1 MSVQDILTACAAQG
15 YRADPA
21 AGTVSGVEGGVAF
34 LARIGDGT
42 LEMSVNIPAE
52 RLEKLRARV
61 ASASPAFG
69 GVTAAHHNFGVLL
82 TLPGAAGAD
91 ARRLYGGGI
100 PRGRQRGGQARRRGL
115 RR

>member
-21 AGTVSGVEGGVAF
+21 AGPVSGVEGGVAF

-52 RLEKLRARV
+52 RPTTISACSSPCRARR
-61 ASASPAFG
+61 S
-69 GVTAAHHNFGVLL
+69 
-82 TLPGAAGAD
+82 
-91 ARRLYGGGI
+91 
-100 PRGRQRGGQARRRGL
+100 
-115 RR
+115 